1 MSFLPESRV
10 ETVEQCEEQI
20 PAIACA
26 YQADALALVRRT
38 ESWKLSAEFRLEA
51 ITGVTAQHSRDFDA
65 PVEQSRRDHGGRV
78 GGCGA
83 LSIQDRLAI
92 ICNFLTGNNA
102 GERDVG
108 GCLLESGRRLMSPLQ
123 LQTQGRL
130 HRPLGYAP
138 PAQGCQ

>member
-10 ETVEQCEEQI
+10 ETVEEREEQI

-26 YQADALALVRRT
+26 YQTDPLARRT
-38 ESWKLSAEFRLEA
+38 ESWKLSVEFRLEA
-51 ITGVTAQHSRDFDA
+51 ITGVTEQHSHDFDP

-92 ICNFLTGNNA
+92 ICNFLTSNNA
-102 GERDVG
+102 GARDVG
-108 GCLLESGRRLMSPLQ
+108 GCLYSPV
-123 LQTQGRL
+123 
-130 HRPLGYAP
+130 A
-138 PAQGCQ
+138 A